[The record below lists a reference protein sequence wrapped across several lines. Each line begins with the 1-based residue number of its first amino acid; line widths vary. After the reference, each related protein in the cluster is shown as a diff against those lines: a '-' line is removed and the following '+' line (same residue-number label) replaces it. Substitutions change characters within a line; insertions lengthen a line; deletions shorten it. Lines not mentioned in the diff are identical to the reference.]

1 MMDSSFQHILPSKVE
16 IQKFPRFQNLPKQA
30 IHVIQNLEQCE
41 AIRAE
46 LEQVSI
52 FGFDSESKPTFQVGE
67 VSTGPHLIQLA
78 SVEQAYLFQMSP
90 PIWSFL
96 APFLANP
103 DQLKVGFGLKNDTH
117 LFRKKGFELKG
128 VVELSKCFASFG
140 LTNPV
145 GIKNAIALL
154 FQLNF
159 PKSKKVS
166 TSNWARKILTPEQ
179 VDYAAADAYAALLVF
194 EELRRL
200 EQLPKDISKELE
212 KTTTQ
217 KIKRFK
223 EIEKIL
229 GKVNKEKD
237 TIVPLEMFLV
247 NGYAKLEIGLAKGK
261 RLHDKREDLAKKDQK
276 RAIERAMKQ

>member
-16 IQKFPRFQNLPKQA
+16 IQQFPRFQNLPKQA

-46 LEQVSI
+46 LEQVAI

-67 VSTGPHLIQLA
+67 VSTGPHLIQMA
-78 SVEQAYLFQMSP
+78 SVEHAYLFQMNP

-103 DQLKVGFGLKNDTH
+103 DQLKVGFGLKNDAH

-140 LTNPV
+140 LSNPV

-166 TSNWARKILTPEQ
+166 TSNWARKVLTPEQ

-200 EQLPKDISKELE
+200 ERLPKDISKELE
-212 KTTTQ
+212 KTT
-217 KIKRFK
+217 KPCRH
-223 EIEKIL
+223 EKL
-229 GKVNKEKD
+229 
-237 TIVPLEMFLV
+237 
-247 NGYAKLEIGLAKGK
+247 
-261 RLHDKREDLAKKDQK
+261 
-276 RAIERAMKQ
+276 

>member
-1 MMDSSFQHILPSKVE
+1 
-16 IQKFPRFQNLPKQA
+16 
-30 IHVIQNLEQCE
+30 
-41 AIRAE
+41 
-46 LEQVSI
+46 
-52 FGFDSESKPTFQVGE
+52 
-67 VSTGPHLIQLA
+67 
-78 SVEQAYLFQMSP
+78 
-90 PIWSFL
+90 
-96 APFLANP
+96 
-103 DQLKVGFGLKNDTH
+103 LKNDAH

-212 KTTTQ
+212 KTT
-217 KIKRFK
+217 KPCRH
-223 EIEKIL
+223 EKL
-229 GKVNKEKD
+229 
-237 TIVPLEMFLV
+237 
-247 NGYAKLEIGLAKGK
+247 
-261 RLHDKREDLAKKDQK
+261 
-276 RAIERAMKQ
+276 